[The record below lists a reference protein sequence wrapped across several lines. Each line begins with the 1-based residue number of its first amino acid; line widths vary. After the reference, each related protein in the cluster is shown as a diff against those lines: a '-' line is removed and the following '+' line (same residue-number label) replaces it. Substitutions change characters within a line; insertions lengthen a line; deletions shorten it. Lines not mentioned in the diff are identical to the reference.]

1 MKSLALK
8 TDWNEVLRREWGHPL
23 AHESGHALA
32 AILQGIS
39 CYGIYWRKGLGVGK
53 FCALSPDPA
62 EFNRKYFVFMAAG
75 SAVELLTYGSYD
87 EDVARSDRVP
97 FERSDEG
104 LAWALSRI
112 D

>member
-8 TDWNEVLRREWGHPL
+8 TDWNKVLEEKWGHPL

-32 AILQGIS
+32 AILQGIP
-39 CYGIYWRKGLGVGK
+39 CYGIYWKKGLGVGK

-75 SAVELLTYGSYD
+75 SAAELLTYGSYD

-97 FERSDEG
+97 FERSD
-104 LAWALSRI
+104 APS
-112 D
+112 